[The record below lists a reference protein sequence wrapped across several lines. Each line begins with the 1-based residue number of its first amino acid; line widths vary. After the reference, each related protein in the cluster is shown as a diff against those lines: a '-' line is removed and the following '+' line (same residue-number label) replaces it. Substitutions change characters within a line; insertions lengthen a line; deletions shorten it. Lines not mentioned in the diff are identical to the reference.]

1 MKKKIVFGVLFFCVI
16 IAIIAVYFKLSEIQ
30 ISNMTISKIE
40 IIGVTE
46 KRVTITDSATIDK
59 IKELLV
65 ENRGRRTL
73 SINTVDGWTYEMNI
87 YSDGKK
93 INCTIAGGK
102 LFIGDLAYYISDE
115 QISNISNFINPMFEE

>member
-1 MKKKIVFGVLFFCVI
+1 MKKKIVFGVLFFGVI

-46 KRVTITDSATIDK
+46 KRITITDSATIDK

-87 YSDGKK
+87 YSNGKK

-102 LFIGDLAYYISDE
+102 LFIGDSAYYISDE

>member
-1 MKKKIVFGVLFFCVI
+1 MKKKVFGVLFLSLI
-16 IAIIAVYFKLSEIQ
+16 IVMIAVYFKLSEIQ
-30 ISNMTISKIE
+30 IPNMNISKIE

-46 KRVTITDSATIDK
+46 KRITITDSATIDK

-93 INCTIAGGK
+93 INCMISGGK
-102 LFIGDLAYYISDE
+102 LFIGDSAYHISDE
-115 QISNISNFINPMFEE
+115 QINNISNFINPMFEE